1 VSAWRL
7 LTDDGVDAASGLATD
22 EAMMARYTAGAAA
35 PTLRLYTYRTHCAL
49 VGRFQDAAAELNLDA
64 CARTGTS
71 VNRRPTGGGAIVMGR
86 DQLGVALVASLRDP
100 ITPPHAKAM
109 ILRFGDGIVR
119 GLARLGI
126 DGEVRG
132 KNDVAVDGRKIAGLG
147 VYTDVHDAVLFH
159 ASVLVDLDVPF
170 MLSVLNVPVAKLAD
184 KAVASVRE
192 RVTTI
197 RGESGRSVAL
207 EEVRRAIASG
217 YEGSFDV
224 RLEPDALDDADRSET
239 AALIGRRYGREEW
252 VYSRTSGAPQGTAIL
267 KTPGG
272 LLRIAVRLSGE
283 ALEDVLVGGDF
294 MAGERA
300 VAELEA
306 ALRWIAVDR
315 TRVADAVAAGIAR
328 GGGIDGVGGREL
340 GEAIWQAVADARARR
355 GATGSCY
362 YPEGGVARAG
372 AAGYTR

>member
-1 VSAWRL
+1 AR
-7 LTDDGVDAASGLATD
+7 GLATD
-22 EAMMARYTAGAAA
+22 EGLMARYASGPSA
-35 PTLRLYTYRTHCAL
+35 PTLRLYTYRSHCAL
-49 VGRFQDAAAELNLDA
+49 VGRFQDAAAELDLEA
-64 CARTGTS
+64 CERTGTQ

-86 DQLGVALVASLRDP
+86 DQIGLALVASLSDP
-100 ITPPHAKAM
+100 ITPPHARAM
-109 ILRFGDGIVR
+109 IARFGEGIVR

-132 KNDVAVDGRKIAGLG
+132 KNDVAVRGRKIAGLG

-192 RVTTI
+192 RITTVRAETGSAVETGEI
-197 RGESGRSVAL
+197 RRVIEAGYQESFGIGL
-207 EEVRRAIASG
+207 EN
-217 YEGSFDV
+217 DV
-224 RLEPDALDDADRSET
+224 LDEADRSET
-239 AALIGRRYGREEW
+239 GALIARRYGRPGW
-252 VYSRTSGAPQGTAIL
+252 VHSRTSGAPQGTSIL

-283 ALEDVLVGGDF
+283 AIEDVLVGGDF
-294 MAGERA
+294 MAGDRA

-306 ALRWIAVDR
+306 ALRWVAADR
-315 TRVADAVAAGIAR
+315 TRVEEAVKLGFAR
-328 GGGIDGVGGREL
+328 GGGLERVSDTEL
-340 GEAIWQAVADARARR
+340 SEALWQAVLDARSRR

-362 YPEGGVARAG
+362 YPAVTS
-372 AAGYTR
+372 AASDATVVRG